1 VTDSNG
7 DHADGTIKID
17 VTDDI
22 PIAGAQSAFV
32 EANSHSA
39 GTNLLLI
46 IDTSG
51 SMGDNPGVTG
61 YATKL
66 ALEQAALQNL
76 INAYG
81 QHGNVMVN
89 LVTFNVTASTPS
101 GWMDA
106 TTAINIINGLKP
118 YSGSGNNTNYDD
130 ALVKTISN
138 YTTSGAISGGQNIA
152 YFTSDGQPNVA
163 EKWPSTLVTND
174 TNDSGI
180 NTAEEGAWKTF
191 LTNNHIDSFAL
202 GLGNGTTT
210 SALNPIAYDGIH
222 AMDTASVVVTDL
234 SQLSSVL
241 LGTVII
247 PASVGGNLVTDS
259 LSVTFGADG
268 PAALKVISIDHDNVL
283 YNTSSSG
290 YNTTTHEL
298 SLTTHDHGTLVVN
311 FLTGEYKYSA
321 PTDLTTYA
329 KETFTYT
336 IADSDGDTASN
347 TLKINVLPSGSVL
360 DYSANTTSVTANA
373 TADHPN
379 IIGSDHGDT
388 LTADSHGSVLVDGAG
403 NDTLIGGAGNDIL
416 SGGAGN
422 NTLTGGAG
430 ADTFMISKGG
440 HDTVMDYSNADGD
453 KVDISNVLNTNAG
466 DHLNVVNDGSG
477 HVKLEILNSSNVE
490 KASVTFEN
498 IHISDLTSG
507 DELNSLLGKVNI
519 DYHG

>member
-1 VTDSNG
+1 
-7 DHADGTIKID
+7 
-17 VTDDI
+17 
-22 PIAGAQSAFV
+22 
-32 EANSHSA
+32 
-39 GTNLLLI
+39 
-46 IDTSG
+46 
-51 SMGDNPGVTG
+51 
-61 YATKL
+61 
-66 ALEQAALQNL
+66 
-76 INAYG
+76 
-81 QHGNVMVN
+81 MVN

-247 PASVGGNLVTDS
+247 PASTGGNLVTDS

-388 LTADSHGSVLVDGAG
+388 LTADSHGSVLVDGSG

-440 HDTVMDYSNADGD
+440 HDT
-453 KVDISNVLNTNAG
+453 VDISNVLNTNAG

>member
-1 VTDSNG
+1 
-7 DHADGTIKID
+7 
-17 VTDDI
+17 
-22 PIAGAQSAFV
+22 
-32 EANSHSA
+32 
-39 GTNLLLI
+39 
-46 IDTSG
+46 
-51 SMGDNPGVTG
+51 
-61 YATKL
+61 
-66 ALEQAALQNL
+66 
-76 INAYG
+76 
-81 QHGNVMVN
+81 
-89 LVTFNVTASTPS
+89 
-101 GWMDA
+101 
-106 TTAINIINGLKP
+106 
-118 YSGSGNNTNYDD
+118 
-130 ALVKTISN
+130 
-138 YTTSGAISGGQNIA
+138 
-152 YFTSDGQPNVA
+152 
-163 EKWPSTLVTND
+163 
-174 TNDSGI
+174 
-180 NTAEEGAWKTF
+180 
-191 LTNNHIDSFAL
+191 
-202 GLGNGTTT
+202 
-210 SALNPIAYDGIH
+210 
-222 AMDTASVVVTDL
+222 
-234 SQLSSVL
+234 LSSVL

-247 PASVGGNLVTDS
+247 PASVGGNLVTGTVDTS
-259 LSVTFGADG
+259 FGADG

-360 DYSANTTSVTANA
+360 DYSANTTGVTANA

-403 NDTLIGGAGNDIL
+403 NDTLMGGAGNDIL

-440 HDTVMDYSNADGD
+440 HDTVMDYSKADGD

-466 DHLNVVNDGSG
+466 DYLNVVNDGSG